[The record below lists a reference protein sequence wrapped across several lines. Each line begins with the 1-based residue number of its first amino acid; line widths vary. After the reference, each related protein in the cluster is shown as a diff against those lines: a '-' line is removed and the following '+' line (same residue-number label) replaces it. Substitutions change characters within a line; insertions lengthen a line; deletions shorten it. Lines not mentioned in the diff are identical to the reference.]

1 MHELA
6 IAQAILAQAETIARA
21 HRAPRVSRITLRV
34 GPLAGVEPH
43 MLRAAF
49 PFAAAGTACE
59 GAWLRIETTEVRVE
73 CRSCGASSAAKP
85 NRLICAACGDWRVA
99 LLSGDEMRIE
109 SLEIDSPDAA
119 IRSMAH
125 V

>member
-6 IAQAILAQAETIARA
+6 IAQAILAQADSIAQA
-21 HRAPRVSRITLRV
+21 HQASRVSRITLRV

-49 PFAAAGTACE
+49 PFAAAGTRCE
-59 GAWLRIETTEVRVE
+59 GAWLHIEATDVRVE
-73 CRSCGASSAAKP
+73 CRSCGAASGAKP

-99 LLSGDEMRIE
+99 LLSGDEMRLE
-109 SLEIDSPDAA
+109 SLELLAEETAD
-119 IRSMAH
+119 